1 MSYSPPHT
9 FVDGTT
15 LTSTSLEGNL
25 SALRV
30 YLHSGIITGD
40 IEAAQWIDTRHI
52 QPPKYEPFTQVQH
65 GVTGQQ
71 GGSDSGM
78 IRLTFCTKY
87 RSGQGR
93 TSSNTFHEIPQTAI
107 EIDARRACSMLFHY
121 WWEVEAGPDQTDG
134 AGTETVQ
141 DRSVWITPY
150 VGNVSSARSTYV
162 DHAQECSNNTDR
174 GTGSI
179 GWRDITPT
187 GARTLYTL
195 EGAYQSRDGT
205 LLHTF
210 GPGTTRFGLAAH
222 SQMDRVGVVN
232 WGVSIETFYL

>member
-1 MSYSPPHT
+1 MSYSPPTT

-15 LTSTSLEGNL
+15 LTSSSLEGIFE
-25 SALRV
+25 ALRV

-121 WWEVEAGPDQTDG
+121 WYEVEVGPDVSPVAGALTSPRYNWIAPYIGSTD
-134 AGTETVQ
+134 APQ
-141 DRSVWITPY
+141 L
-150 VGNVSSARSTYV
+150 A
-162 DHAQECSNNTDR
+162 HAQEVISNHDLPTSWKT
-174 GTGSI
+174 GTQI
-179 GWRDITPT
+179 GALR
-187 GARTLYTL
+187 LYTL
-195 EGAYQSRDGT
+195 QGAYGSRDGT
-205 LLHTF
+205 LLHTVS
-210 GPGTTRFGLAAH
+210 GPARTRLGLAAH
-222 SQMDRVGVVN
+222 SQVGRAGVVN

>member
-1 MSYSPPHT
+1 MSYSPPTT

-15 LTSTSLEGNL
+15 LTSANLEGNFE
-25 SALRV
+25 ALRV

-52 QPPKYEPFTQVQH
+52 QPPRYEPFTQVQH

-121 WWEVEAGPDQTDG
+121 WWEVEVGPDTSPGAESPLTPRYNWIAPYIGSTD
-134 AGTETVQ
+134 APQ
-141 DRSVWITPY
+141 L
-150 VGNVSSARSTYV
+150 A
-162 DHAQECSNNTDR
+162 HAQEVVHNFDSFNPWFS
-174 GTGSI
+174 GS
-179 GWRDITPT
+179 
-187 GARTLYTL
+187 GAHSVRYLYTL
-195 EGAYQSRDGT
+195 EGAYGSRDGT
-205 LLHTF
+205 LLHTVS
-210 GPGTTRFGLAAH
+210 GPARTRLGLAAH
-222 SQMDRVGVVN
+222 SQVGRAGVVN